1 MSGDFTSQ
9 SYTQS
14 ELVFYNRSAGTA
26 GIYLEWERI
35 TASGVSVYNIYR
47 SEQFDGEY
55 DLLDSIPYPKNEYAT
70 RFNFILFC
78 THNFD

>member
-1 MSGDFTSQ
+1 MPGEFTSQ

-35 TASGVSVYNIYR
+35 TQSGVSLSLIH
-47 SEQFDGEY
+47 
-55 DLLDSIPYPKNEYAT
+55 I
-70 RFNFILFC
+70 
-78 THNFD
+78 